1 MAGNAKVVRAAVE
14 RPWELERRL
23 LASLQLPL
31 NLRDNKHPFV
41 PTLQQVRKA
50 AKDRAKMLPV
60 VEDNGGVRR
69 VTGQPL
75 RGTRTAGH
83 CVRRG

>member
-1 MAGNAKVVRAAVE
+1 MARNAKVVWAAVE
-14 RPWELERRL
+14 KPWELERKL

-50 AKDRAKMLPV
+50 AKDRAKLLPV
-60 VEDNGGVRR
+60 VGDNGGVRR
-69 VTGQPL
+69 ATAQVT
-75 RGTRTAGH
+75 A
-83 CVRRG
+83 